1 MNSSSQTQITLFGE
15 VLFDCFSHQQSSQQ
29 KQEQV
34 LGGAPFNI
42 CWHLQ
47 ALDDN
52 PVFISRVGQD
62 DLGKKIIQQA
72 KAWGIN
78 TNNIQQDTV
87 HPTGQ
92 VQVTFTDNEPN
103 YDIKINSA
111 YDFIN
116 QSETIL
122 SKRNGILYH
131 GSLALRSDHAKAEFQ
146 KLVDS
151 GEWDIFL
158 DVNLRAPWW
167 DKPNLVKWIKQA
179 KWVKLNI
186 DELRELGFKQADINT
201 AIQAFQ
207 KEYGNEQVI
216 VTQGAD
222 GVTVLTKEG
231 FFKETPDKI
240 NQFIDAVGA
249 GDAFTA
255 VYMHGLI
262 KNWSIKQTLEKAQG
276 LASKIIGIR
285 GATPNN
291 KTFYQSLFTTDSQN
305 S

>member
-1 MNSSSQTQITLFGE
+1 MNQSTETQITLFGE
-15 VLFDCFSHQQSSQQ
+15 VLFDCFSHQEQQ
-29 KQEQV
+29 QQV

-47 ALDDN
+47 ALGDN
-52 PVFISRVGQD
+52 PVFISRVGKD
-62 DLGKKIIQQA
+62 ELGEKIIQQA
-72 KAWGIN
+72 RDWGIA
-78 TNNIQQDTV
+78 TDNIQMDEQ

-92 VQVTFTDNEPN
+92 VQVTFEDDEPH

-116 QSETIL
+116 QSETQL
-122 SKRNGILYH
+122 NNPKGILYH
-131 GSLALRSDHAKAEFQ
+131 GSLALRSNYAKDQFQ
-146 KLVDS
+146 KLVHS

-167 DKPNLVKWIKQA
+167 EQESLIYWLKQA
-179 KWVKLNI
+179 KWVKLNL
-186 DELRELGFKQADINT
+186 DELRELGFQQSNLET
-201 AIQAFQ
+201 AIKAFQ
-207 KEYGNEQVI
+207 TTFGNEQVI

-222 GVTVLTKEG
+222 GVTVLTADG

-240 NQFIDAVGA
+240 EQFVDTVGA

-255 VYMHGLI
+255 VYIHGLI
-262 KNWSIKQTLEKAQG
+262 NKWSTQQTIATAQR

-285 GATPNN
+285 GATPSH
-291 KTFYQSLFTTDSQN
+291 KSFYQSLLTTDSIQN